1 MWSKFLSRQ
10 LKVSRNHKNLFL
22 MDLNELW
29 PSEIPG
35 QCNVSAKMVGP
46 ETCLASESKMADSQ
60 PPQPSEDSMPKHAE
74 VEKVLQV
81 NQVDQ
86 PFMRLQCIR
95 NQKPASR
102 FP

>member
-1 MWSKFLSRQ
+1 
-10 LKVSRNHKNLFL
+10 
-22 MDLNELW
+22 
-29 PSEIPG
+29 
-35 QCNVSAKMVGP
+35 
-46 ETCLASESKMADSQ
+46 MADSQ

-86 PFMRLQCIR
+86 PFMPIAMHR

>member
-1 MWSKFLSRQ
+1 
-10 LKVSRNHKNLFL
+10 

-86 PFMRLQCIR
+86 PFMPICNAFEIR
-95 NQKPASR
+95 SLPADFR
-102 FP
+102 RTCRTP